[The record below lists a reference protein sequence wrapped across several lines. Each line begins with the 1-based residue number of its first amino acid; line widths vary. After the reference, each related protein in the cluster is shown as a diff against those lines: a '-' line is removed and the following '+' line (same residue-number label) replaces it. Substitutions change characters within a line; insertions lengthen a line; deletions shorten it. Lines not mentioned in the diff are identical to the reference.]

1 MVGELHTH
9 LSMCQAVI
17 WSLREEIFEGRL
29 PVLEIAAFL
38 VVFGDLLVRP
48 VVRREADISRQARW
62 ASSYLPISLYRR
74 ARAARIAGDLS
85 ALALPIGDVGL
96 GYLPVS
102 LNQGGLGVRTVR
114 AKLQEPLSV
123 GTPGDAVG
131 ILDNRAQVV
140 RRCNRDVEQR
150 SSRPRA
156 FGRVVIERS
165 L

>member
-48 VVRREADISRQARW
+48 VVRREADMARRV
-62 ASSYLPISLYRR
+62 ALGLVVFADFTVSPGQGSEDRGGLVRVRR
-74 ARAARIAGDLS
+74 PNRRCGAWLS
-85 ALALPIGDVGL
+85 P
-96 GYLPVS
+96 S
-102 LNQGGLGVRTVR
+102 FSNQGGLGVRTVR

-123 GTPGDAVG
+123 GTPAMPSEYSTTA
-131 ILDNRAQVV
+131 L
-140 RRCNRDVEQR
+140 R
-150 SSRPRA
+150 SCA
-156 FGRVVIERS
+156 